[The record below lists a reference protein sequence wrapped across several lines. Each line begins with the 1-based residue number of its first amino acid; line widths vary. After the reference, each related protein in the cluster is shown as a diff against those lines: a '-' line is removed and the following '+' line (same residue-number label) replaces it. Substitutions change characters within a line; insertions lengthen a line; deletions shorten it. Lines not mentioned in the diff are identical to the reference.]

1 MATDQVTALP
11 NLFRLDGK
19 TALITGASEGLGFEM
34 ARGLAAYGAKV
45 IVHGRNAEKVYA
57 AVSKID
63 GAIPAL
69 FDLRDRDGMNSEI
82 DRLLA
87 EVKRIDI
94 LVCNAG
100 QRDRRE
106 FLTTSR
112 DTLEELLEV
121 NLSANFELAHRLVP
135 AMIEAKAGR
144 ILFVTS
150 IAALQ
155 GTGRGPTYSASKG
168 GLAAMAR
175 ALAVE
180 LGEHNICVNC
190 LAPGFF
196 ATEYNVPATQTPA
209 TIERMNKRV
218 PLKRWGKPE
227 EIIGAALLLASDA
240 GSYITGQ
247 TLLLDGG
254 MSICA

>member
-1 MATDQVTALP
+1 MTSENTAPLST
-11 NLFRLDGK
+11 LFRLDGK
-19 TALITGASEGLGFEM
+19 TALITGATEGLGFEM
-34 ARGLAAYGAKV
+34 ARGLAAYGARV
-45 IVHGRNAEKVYA
+45 IIHGRNPEKVSA
-57 AVSKID
+57 AVSRIP
-63 GAIPAL
+63 GAVAAV
-69 FDLRDRDGMNSEI
+69 FDLRDREAMNSEI

-87 EVKRIDI
+87 DFGRIDI

-112 DTLEELLEV
+112 ETLEELLDI

-135 AMIEAKAGR
+135 GMIEARHGR

-196 ATEYNVPATQTPA
+196 ATEYNLPATQTPA
-209 TIERMNKRV
+209 TIERMSKRV
-218 PLKRWGKPE
+218 PLKRWGDPRE
-227 EIIGAALLLASDA
+227 MIGAALLLTSDA

-254 MSICA
+254 MSVCA